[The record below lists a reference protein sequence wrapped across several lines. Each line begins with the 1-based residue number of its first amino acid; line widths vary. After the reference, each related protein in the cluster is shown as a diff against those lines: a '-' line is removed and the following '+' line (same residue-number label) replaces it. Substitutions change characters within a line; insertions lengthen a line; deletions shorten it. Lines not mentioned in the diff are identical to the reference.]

1 MRYERINRRKHK
13 RIEARLEA
21 EFAIIAEGIDGYVY
35 SRKIQTKT
43 KNISINGVWLGT
55 NVVQIDELHICSSL
69 SGIDKNRLKLEI
81 QLPSGFKTINP
92 IGEVCWYDLN
102 HENDEYLYNVG
113 VSFVELSKG
122 DREVLKRFITT
133 AKKKTKTWIS
143 SLRKWF
149 LRD

>member
-1 MRYERINRRKHK
+1 MRDERIDRRKHQ
-13 RIEARLEA
+13 RIEARLDA
-21 EFAIIAEGIDGYVY
+21 GFVIIGEGIHGYVS
-35 SRKIQTKT
+35 SRKVQTKT

-69 SGIDKNRLKLEI
+69 SGIGKNRLKLEI
-81 QLPSGFKTINP
+81 HLPSGFKTITA

-102 HENDEYLYNVG
+102 HENDEYLYNLG

-133 AKKKTKTWIS
+133 ARKKTKTSIS
-143 SLRKWF
+143 YLGKWF
-149 LRD
+149 MRG